1 MNGTSRP
8 WLAAAIAWTAA
19 VLIANSFSVSDPQW
33 TPLFTGADKMT
44 HAVMY
49 AGIALAWRHVFRTR
63 NSALTW
69 SVLLGAV
76 VLGALDE
83 WHQTTV
89 PGRSAEVLDW
99 VADAGGAALG
109 ILVWR
114 RTTFRRNA
122 TA

>member
-1 MNGTSRP
+1 VNGTSKP
-8 WLAAAIAWTAA
+8 WLAAAVAWTAA
-19 VLIANSFSVSDPQW
+19 VLIANSVSVSDPQW
-33 TPLFTGADKMT
+33 APPFLGADKVT
-44 HAVMY
+44 HGVMY
-49 AGIALAWRHVFRTR
+49 AGIAFAWRRAFR
-63 NSALTW
+63 SARDSVSW
-69 SVLLGAV
+69 SVLLLAI

-109 ILVWR
+109 ILAWR
-114 RTTFRRNA
+114 RTTLRRNA